1 MALATSIQFVHLS
14 VPRDISEM
22 VRDINV
28 ASWTAL
34 GQMVMILSNAMV
46 GFHTSYKFV
55 EGEIFNRVF
64 KVNCARIFLASRQ
77 LLIGPWDSRHLL
89 DQSDGK
95 VIHQTMTFSRV
106 RTGCMKRSFFAYFFG
121 CLRCERDTSQFS
133 WACKDLV
140 WFWKFER
147 CLEEAKQFDPVI
159 SRVT

>member
-46 GFHTSYKFV
+46 SCHISYKFV
-55 EGEIFNRVF
+55 EGEIFNRAS
-64 KVNCARIFLASRQ
+64 KVIGGCIFLASS
-77 LLIGPWDSRHLL
+77 DS
-89 DQSDGK
+89 K
-95 VIHQTMTFSRV
+95 VIHQTMTFSRG
-106 RTGCMKRSFFAYFFG
+106 RTGCMKRSFFTYCFG

-133 WACKDLV
+133 
-140 WFWKFER
+140 
-147 CLEEAKQFDPVI
+147 
-159 SRVT
+159 